1 MTSSQSE
8 KFSFYTRRHKISL
21 DKARKIAVCDEQG
34 REYILEENVYCGKT
48 VTPTLNSESCWRW
61 GFVGIT
67 EGNVK
72 LLSRNMNALSTTK
85 RNHSYQWP
93 GSFGW
98 VLDSSTREAKC
109 GKTGQ
114 LRRQSILYGISL
126 AETQTLKWYGQS

>member
-1 MTSSQSE
+1 MTSLQSE

-34 REYILEENVYCGKT
+34 REYILGENVYCEKT

-61 GFVGIT
+61 AFVGIT

-72 LLSRNMNALSTTK
+72 LLSRNTNALSTTK
-85 RNHSYQWP
+85 RHHSYQWP

-109 GKTGQ
+109 GKAGQ

-126 AETQTLKWYGQS
+126 AKTQTVKWYGQS